1 MNDNAVL
8 CYVGHGR
15 AWFTTCPLKQQWGD
29 DWNDAP
35 YQYNAEEPYEDM
47 AGIPEYELFAVRFES
62 PLLTP
67 EEFGYQYDI
76 SVAQINAGVVPWL
89 QSDMWETEDRHT
101 IMAGTTFADFKRI
114 IRAAGGVILVPLE
127 D

>member
-8 CYVGHGR
+8 CYVGRGR
-15 AWFTTCPLKQQWGD
+15 AWFTTCPLRRQWGD

-35 YQYNAEEPYEDM
+35 YQHNAGEPYEDM
-47 AGIPEYELFAVRFES
+47 ADVPEYELFAVRFES
-62 PLLTP
+62 SLLTP

-76 SVAQINAGVVPWL
+76 SVNQINAGVVPWL

-114 IRAAGGVILVPLE
+114 IRAAGGMILVPLE